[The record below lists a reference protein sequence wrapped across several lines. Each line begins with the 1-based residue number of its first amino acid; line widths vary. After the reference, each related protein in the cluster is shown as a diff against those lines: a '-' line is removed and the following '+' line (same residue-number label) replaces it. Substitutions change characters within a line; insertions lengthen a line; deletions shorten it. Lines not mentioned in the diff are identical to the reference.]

1 MGSVRWVKETDK
13 KVHKVLAALGEDLYH
28 DSLQDLHS
36 EEDPAVAEEDGGVP
50 SESSDEDVVD
60 DEPEAHTAVA
70 VDDTNASIIEIED
83 SAITESVPLSAA
95 QADAVQ
101 QIHSSIAALE
111 SSLEGLKSMGS
122 LRGVQC
128 LEWTLAKE
136 RRRLRAL
143 IKETPAVADA
153 FTLFRMI
160 EDHDALLLRRLSDR
174 QKHITHS

>member
-1 MGSVRWVKETDK
+1 MGQSIDLYGDEDELVIREADVFWRETTADK
-13 KVHKVLAALGEDLYH
+13 KYKGMRPKINAELDELKSEYTAGRLNWCQRSVKRLITPYPPHKKVDKVLAALGEDFYH

-60 DEPEAHTAVA
+60 DKPEAHTAVA
-70 VDDTNASIIEIED
+70 VDDTNASIIEIEE

-111 SSLEGLKSMGS
+111 SSLEG
-122 LRGVQC
+122 
-128 LEWTLAKE
+128 
-136 RRRLRAL
+136 
-143 IKETPAVADA
+143 
-153 FTLFRMI
+153 
-160 EDHDALLLRRLSDR
+160 
-174 QKHITHS
+174 